1 MTALN
6 KAFIKVF
13 SKDPDPSAPSQTPMA
28 HRGTEPEMTEPSQAM
43 GPLITPERIP
53 GGSDEISDEISD
65 ENSDEIKEPVQ
76 AQRSEET
83 IDQSM
88 HQDDPAEAS
97 QPEIPSPHFELEP
110 LGPPKS
116 LPAEVEKVVD
126 QQFTPQTS
134 TGVSYEPEQQCL
146 RPALQVDQFIWPK
159 ICDQIIAKAA
169 WRFDQLTSQLI
180 VGVTHGRK
188 TLALSSCN
196 SGEGC
201 TTALLCIA
209 RRLSALGIKVALVDA
224 HFATARLAEQLGL
237 APPAGWDQV
246 LRGEIPLTE
255 ALVESVQDK
264 LTLLP
269 LAETTLEGISAFDL
283 RHVST
288 TIEALRNDFD
298 LVLLDCGPLMEAPQ
312 ANIISMG
319 QNAEL
324 DAVILVRDV
333 RCATDVQM
341 IRVKRLVAA
350 AGMTICGVAENF
362 VQADSARKAA

>member
-13 SKDPDPSAPSQTPMA
+13 SKDQNQSAPPQTPMA
-28 HRGTEPEMTEPSQAM
+28 HRGTEPVITEPSQAI
-43 GPLITPERIP
+43 GQRTTPEEIP
-53 GGSDEISDEISD
+53 VGSH
-65 ENSDEIKEPVQ
+65 EIKEP
-76 AQRSEET
+76 AQSQLSKEM
-83 IDQSM
+83 IAHIV
-88 HQDDPAEAS
+88 HQDNPAEAS
-97 QPEIPSPHFELEP
+97 KSTIPSPHFELKP

-116 LPAEVEKVVD
+116 VSGRENLLGAEKVVD

-134 TGVSYEPEQQCL
+134 PSVSYEPEQQCL

-169 WRFDQLTSQLI
+169 GGFDQLTAQLI
-180 VGVTHGRK
+180 VGLTRGRK

-196 SGEGC
+196 SGEGS
-201 TTALLCIA
+201 TTTLLCIA
-209 RRLSALGIKVALVDA
+209 KRLSALGIKVALVDA
-224 HFATARLAEQLGL
+224 QFANARLAKQLGL
-237 APPAGWDQV
+237 SPPAGWDQV

-255 ALVESVQDK
+255 ALVESIQDN

-269 LAETTLEGISAFDL
+269 LAETTLEGIGAFDI

-298 LVLLDCGPLMEAPQ
+298 LVLLDCGALLEAPQ
-312 ANIISMG
+312 ANIISRG

-324 DAVILVRDV
+324 DSVILVRDI

-341 IRVKRLVAA
+341 IQATRLVAA